1 MSDYNIIKSTFIYST
16 LKFQIIAI
24 IIINI
29 RIFMKLTDLKKG
41 DLANI
46 ISINANKILKNR
58 FSSFGINKGAK
69 LSLEEYSFS
78 KKTLEIKINKSRI
91 ALRVNEAHTIEVKAC

>member
-1 MSDYNIIKSTFIYST
+1 
-16 LKFQIIAI
+16 
-24 IIINI
+24 
-29 RIFMKLTDLKKG
+29 MKLTDLKKG

-58 FSSFGINKGAK
+58 FASFGINKGANF
-69 LSLEEYSFS
+69 SLEEYSFS

-91 ALRVNEAHTIEVKAC
+91 ALRVNEAQTIEVQAC